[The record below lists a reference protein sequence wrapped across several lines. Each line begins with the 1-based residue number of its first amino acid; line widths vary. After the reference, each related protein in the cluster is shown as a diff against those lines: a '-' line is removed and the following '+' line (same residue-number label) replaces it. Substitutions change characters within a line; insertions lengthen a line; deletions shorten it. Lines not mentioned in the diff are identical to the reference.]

1 MRCTTINQ
9 TNHPNQTAMK
19 SKENIENA
27 ANAENRE
34 NLGNIEIAD
43 SEPDTSKTHGALRS
57 FILKSRMAASEF
69 FS

>member
-1 MRCTTINQ
+1 
-9 TNHPNQTAMK
+9 MK
-19 SKENIENA
+19 SKEDIENA

>member
-19 SKENIENA
+19 SKKDIENS
-27 ANAENRE
+27 ANAENTE
-34 NLGNIEIAD
+34 NLGNTAIAD
-43 SEPDTSKTHGALRS
+43 STPNTRKKYGGLRS
-57 FILKSRMAASEF
+57 IILKSRMAASEF

>member
-1 MRCTTINQ
+1 
-9 TNHPNQTAMK
+9 MK

-43 SEPDTSKTHGALRS
+43 NEPNTRNKYGGLRS
-57 FILKSRMAASEF
+57 LILKSRMAASEF